1 MGNALKSRAA
11 MAFETAFK
19 AHEQTFLKLKPLGLD
34 RKSLYAL
41 HRIFTS
47 MDRDGSGEI
56 NLQEFFSF
64 MDLTR
69 TRFSEKAFSIMDT
82 DGSGEVDFVEFV
94 LAVWN
99 YCSFSQTSLVRF
111 AFDLYDLDGSG
122 EIERAEAVRC
132 IREIWGDAWERSAN
146 AQKIL
151 AKLTAIMEASNTGR
165 VNVRQFQDF
174 ALHHPLLLFPAFQLQ
189 GELQH
194 KILGQR
200 FWFKAAKMRGEM
212 DPRDL
217 NWTHVQRA
225 GKMSK
230 QDSNR
235 FLATVDDAHL
245 SLSTRTLGGIK
256 SSGLAK
262 RLSRRLKKE
271 PLGSPS
277 PASVAVDA
285 EEVGQSDPDHMPA
298 GKPKK
303 RKKGKTKQQSSG
315 SALVIEDLERT

>member
-11 MAFETAFK
+11 LAFETAFK
-19 AHEQTFLKLKPLGLD
+19 AHEQSFLKLKPLGLD
-34 RKSLYAL
+34 RKPLFAL
-41 HRIFTS
+41 HQIFTA

-99 YCSFSQTSLVRF
+99 YCSFSQSSLVRF

-151 AKLTAIMEASNTGR
+151 AKLTAIMEASNSGR
-165 VNVRQFQDF
+165 INGRQFQEF

-212 DPRDL
+212 DPREL

-235 FLATVDDAHL
+235 FLTTIDDSHL
-245 SLSTRTLGGIK
+245 QLSTR
-256 SSGLAK
+256 
-262 RLSRRLKKE
+262 RLSSKSGGLIKAISRRFKKK
-271 PLGSPS
+271 PQAVSSPV
-277 PASVAVDA
+277 SVAVVA
-285 EEVGQSDPDHMPA
+285 QELEHSGSDHPD
-298 GKPKK
+298 KPKK
-303 RKKGKTKQQSSG
+303 RTKGKAKQSSG

>member
-1 MGNALKSRAA
+1 MGNVLKSKAA
-11 MAFETAFK
+11 MVFETAFK

-34 RKSLYAL
+34 RKPLYAI
-41 HRIFTS
+41 HQIFTS

-69 TRFSEKAFSIMDT
+69 TRFSERAFSIMDA

-99 YCSFSQTSLVRF
+99 YCSFNQTSLVRF

-146 AQKIL
+146 AHKIL
-151 AKLTAIMEASNTGR
+151 AKLTAIMEASSSGR

-230 QDSNR
+230 QTSNR
-235 FLATVDDAHL
+235 FLATLDDTHL
-245 SLSTRTLGGIK
+245 ELSTRKLSGVKSGGLLK
-256 SSGLAK
+256 G
-262 RLSRRLKKE
+262 LSRRLTKE
-271 PLGSPS
+271 PQGSSS
-277 PASVAVDA
+277 PAAVVVVA
-285 EEVGQSDPDHMPA
+285 EEVRQSDTEHGPVET
-298 GKPKK
+298 PKK
-303 RKKGKTKQQSSG
+303 RKKGKARLSSG
-315 SALVIEDLERT
+315 GALVIEDLERT